1 MSAKVPT
8 VLPRGSNQPQNKQ
21 TNAHEEWTEAY
32 EYMFS
37 HEKERAEQH
46 KKHPFRIQTVKY
58 VTFCSLYLAPQ
69 LKRRLTLCTRG
80 RLNPLY
86 SRGSTFEKRRPR
98 NIMKDKEELYDNAI
112 QLKRHTNMLREE
124 NIRLKSKIQQ
134 YEEDS
139 AKKSKLLQEM
149 MSQIANTNA
158 TPRVPAYHKE
168 V

>member
-58 VTFCSLYLAPQ
+58 VTFCSLYLSSTTKAPV
-69 LKRRLTLCTRG
+69 
-80 RLNPLY
+80 
-86 SRGSTFEKRRPR
+86 
-98 NIMKDKEELYDNAI
+98 NIMYSWQTEPPL
-112 QLKRHTNMLREE
+112 
-124 NIRLKSKIQQ
+124 
-134 YEEDS
+134 
-139 AKKSKLLQEM
+139 
-149 MSQIANTNA
+149 
-158 TPRVPAYHKE
+158 
-168 V
+168 